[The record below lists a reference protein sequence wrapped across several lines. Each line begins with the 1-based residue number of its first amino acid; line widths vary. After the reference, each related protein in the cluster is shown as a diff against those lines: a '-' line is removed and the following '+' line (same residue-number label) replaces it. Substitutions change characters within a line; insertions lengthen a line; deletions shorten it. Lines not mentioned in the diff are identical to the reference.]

1 VPLET
6 RDDRTGRAG
15 GHTLF
20 TDDAARS
27 GKYQH
32 CRLRVQRQRLRRTDA
47 RAESTVDTEILINGN
62 FAAGKRHID
71 VLGAHPVDRRIKGIN
86 IAGEFHDELAHLVRR
101 NLGTDNIGRNVEIL
115 GQSVGDG
122 HLNVATGEG
131 EGDTF
136 FHGIFSATVF
146 AAIFERLGI
155 IVLV

>member
-27 GKYQH
+27 RKHQH
-32 CRLRVQRQRLRRTDA
+32 RRLRVQRQRLRRTDT

-71 VLGAHPVDRRIKGIN
+71 ILGAHPVDRRIEGIN
-86 IAGEFHDELAHLVRR
+86 IAGEFHDEFAHLVRR

-115 GQSVGDG
+115 GQPVGDR

-131 EGDTF
+131 EGDAF